1 MIRPAIQSPPL
12 TMNRKLAYFLGGVFG
27 APLLALLAFVTIQP
41 IKVLPRLM
49 LAPGYALT
57 DQSGDTLSSED
68 LRGQIALYSV
78 TYSNCAE
85 PCPPSTE
92 LMRSVQSELLA
103 LDLKVPVKLVT
114 VSVDAERDTPG
125 ALRAFGERLGA
136 DFSRWSFLTGDEA
149 RLRQVVGG
157 SFGMYY
163 SRQPDGGYALDT
175 RLWLVDGWGLVR
187 AEYSTRLPGLSRV
200 MRDIRLVADE
210 AANSVGVARYAY
222 EAAHLFGCYS
232 R

>member
-1 MIRPAIQSPPL
+1 
-12 TMNRKLAYFLGGVFG
+12 MNRKLAYFLGGAFG
-27 APLLALLAFVTIQP
+27 APLLALLAFVTLQP
-41 IKVLPRLM
+41 IKVLPRIM
-49 LAPGYALT
+49 LAPGFTLI
-57 DQSGDTLSSED
+57 DQDGATFASED
-68 LRGQIALYSV
+68 LRGQIALYSI
-78 TYSNCAE
+78 TYSGCLA

-92 LMRSVQSELLA
+92 LMRSVQSELAA

-114 VSVDAERDTPG
+114 VSVDAERDTPE
-125 ALRAFGERLGA
+125 ALRAFGRRLGA
-136 DFSRWSFLTGDEA
+136 DFSRWSFLTGDEDTV
-149 RLRQVVGG
+149 RRVVGG
-157 SFGMYY
+157 LFGMYY
-163 SRQPDGGYALDT
+163 NRQPDGAFTLDT
-175 RLWLVDGWGLVR
+175 RMWLVDGWGIVR